1 MKRNVWN
8 VANAWKRDRGI
19 STTGSKKDAAPDVKE
34 DFDDDGAAPEVTD
47 VLGDVHVC
55 RVNWAESRFVIP
67 FADAAFYRG
76 SP

>member
-1 MKRNVWN
+1 MK
-8 VANAWKRDRGI
+8 K
-19 STTGSKKDAAPDVKE
+19 